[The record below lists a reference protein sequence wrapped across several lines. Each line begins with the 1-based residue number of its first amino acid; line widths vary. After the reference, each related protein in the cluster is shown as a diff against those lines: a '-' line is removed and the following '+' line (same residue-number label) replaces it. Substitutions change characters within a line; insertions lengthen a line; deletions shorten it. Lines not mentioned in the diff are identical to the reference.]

1 MDPLTQRIE
10 RALTLLFSEFQQST
24 AARHLKIAHPLL
36 SRTLSGN
43 RAPSRTLINAMES
56 LPQVNAR
63 WLHEGVGEPLLT
75 GETTLPVVSK
85 LPPNAKTPWNEVA
98 SAQESF
104 RISENAFSESRYW
117 WKLSAPTLRSWG
129 SLGRKATR
137 VEVGDY
143 LLLETDSRQM
153 AALTGQP
160 RLAITAHP
168 AIEGGKPCWGRL
180 ANERQF
186 ISFKEAEKHRIEN
199 ERKAKT
205 PKKKLPR
212 RRLRIEE
219 TTPKHKQVNETVPAP
234 EMRLPSKT
242 PQMRLPTK
250 TPQMTTIE
258 TEHLM
263 AIAIEMT
270 STSIFRMD

>member
-1 MDPLTQRIE
+1 MNSLASRINRVLELQFGGIQQREASRRIGVTQ
-10 RALTLLFSEFQQST
+10 S
-24 AARHLKIAHPLL
+24 LL
-36 SRTLSGN
+36 SRTLSGD
-43 RAPSRTLINAMES
+43 RAPSKTLVTALAKMRE
-56 LPQVNAR
+56 VNEC
-63 WLHEGVGEPLLT
+63 WLLDGIGEPLSSGGT
-75 GETTLPVVSK
+75 SLPVVSK
-85 LPPNAKTPWNEVA
+85 LPPNAKTPWDEVA

-129 SLGRKATR
+129 TLGRKATR

-160 RLAITAHP
+160 RLAISAHP
-168 AIEGGKPCWGRL
+168 AIEGGKPSWGRL

-212 RRLRIEE
+212 RRIRFQEL
-219 TTPKHKQVNETVPAP
+219 TPKHKQVNETVPAP

>member
-10 RALTLLFSEFQQST
+10 RALTLLFSELQQST

-36 SRTLSGN
+36 SRTLSGD
-43 RAPSRTLINAMES
+43 RAPSKTLVTALAKMRE
-56 LPQVNAR
+56 VNEC
-63 WLHEGVGEPLLT
+63 WLLDGIGEPLSSGGT
-75 GETTLPVVSK
+75 SLPVVSK

-129 SLGRKATR
+129 TLGRKATR

-242 PQMRLPTK
+242 PQM
-250 TPQMTTIE
+250 TTIE

-263 AIAIEMT
+263 AIVIEMT

>member
-10 RALTLLFSEFQQST
+10 RALTLLFSELQQST

-36 SRTLSGN
+36 SRTLSGD
-43 RAPSRTLINAMES
+43 RAPSKTLVTALAKMRE
-56 LPQVNAR
+56 VNEC
-63 WLHEGVGEPLLT
+63 WLLDGIGEPLSSGGT
-75 GETTLPVVSK
+75 SLPVVSK

-104 RISENAFSESRYW
+104 RISENQFSTTRYW

-129 SLGRKATR
+129 TLGRKATR

-212 RRLRIEE
+212 RRLHLEE